1 MKKPKLRT
9 VAAKAKKRTA
19 TILARANETESG
31 EEMSLVDESENE

>member
-9 VAAKAKKRTA
+9 AAAKAKKRT
-19 TILARANETESG
+19 TTTPARADETESG